1 LTVLIFKYY
10 KFIYL
15 FLEICEE
22 KLPNPEISL
31 MITNEEGGMME
42 VDTLLTN
49 SVNSMNTGNTLLRKS
64 STDQPLS
71 AIHDVYEEINHI
83 TVDRNNII
91 TDMDSSTCLKTAP
104 LFSDYILKRTASDAF
119 VVDLSDFYSNFT
131 SGNILNIVKYLI
143 SSNIRVWPVL
153 DRQNVLQFP
162 TGLQIELEV
171 CSSDT
176 GANSYLKIQRLS
188 GDSTEYNNIC
198 HRLVE
203 DYLPCNK

>member
-1 LTVLIFKYY
+1 MFFIFSL
-10 KFIYL
+10 FYL
-15 FLEICEE
+15 EDCDE
-22 KLPNPEISL
+22 KIPPNPEISL

-42 VDTLLTN
+42 VDTLQT
-49 SVNSMNTGNTLLRKS
+49 
-64 STDQPLS
+64 
-71 AIHDVYEEINHI
+71 
-83 TVDRNNII
+83 TVDSAHISNSILNKPFIEQQLLAQHDDYDKI
-91 TDMDSSTCLKTAP
+91 NDMDTHKNIFTDRESSTCLKTAP

-143 SSNIRVWPVL
+143 SSNIRAWPVL
-153 DRQNVLQFP
+153 DKQNVLQFP

-171 CSSDT
+171 CSNDT

-198 HRLVE
+198 HQLVE
-203 DYLPCNK
+203 DYLPCNE

>member
-1 LTVLIFKYY
+1 
-10 KFIYL
+10 
-15 FLEICEE
+15 
-22 KLPNPEISL
+22 

-42 VDTLLTN
+42 VDTLQTN
-49 SVNSMNTGNTLLRKS
+49 HVV
-64 STDQPLS
+64 STDTITFLKKPYYTTESLS
-71 AIHDVYEEINHI
+71 AMHEHFEEINHI
-83 TVDRNNII
+83 TADKSTKI
-91 TDMDSSTCLKTAP
+91 TDLESSTCLKNAP

-143 SSNIRVWPVL
+143 SSNIRAWPLL

-171 CSSDT
+171 CSNDT
-176 GANSYLKIQRLS
+176 GANSYLKIHKLS

-203 DYLPCNK
+203 DYLPCNE

>member
-1 LTVLIFKYY
+1 MALM
-10 KFIYL
+10 FIYL

-49 SVNSMNTGNTLLRKS
+49 SVNSINTSNTLLRKS

-71 AIHDVYEEINHI
+71 AIHDSYEEINHI
-83 TVDRNNII
+83 TADRNNII

-171 CSSDT
+171 CSNDT